1 MPVKEW
7 VPVVDLYYSTR
18 ADSGLRDRE
27 NDMPDP
33 LAAQAMF
40 GASLVTEVVG
50 RSFSELHTSL
60 KIDLGV
66 RYADERDV
74 PGFARSPADGDSR
87 S

>member
-40 GASLVTEVVG
+40 GARLVTEVVG
-50 RSFSELHTSL
+50 RSFSL
-60 KIDLGV
+60 DPPV
-66 RYADERDV
+66 
-74 PGFARSPADGDSR
+74 
-87 S
+87 